1 MKTSEIRDIIA
12 SVSRMKWDLEQALE
26 ENGGELTD
34 ELLASSLDIQELE
47 ALLRDEGVDELGR
60 LLCRTQSRIEDLK
73 AEADAAARRLKN
85 EKSYEKYLKELI
97 GYAMDAIGTDAC
109 KGAYYGFKRTT
120 STKTEVL
127 SEVLDGAF
135 LEAATEAARNAG
147 LPPYVDVA
155 LKTNTTRIRE
165 YAAANEGD
173 GAQFLW
179 EDSTP
184 ALRFSKPRKAEK
196 KEEE

>member
-1 MKTSEIRDIIA
+1 MRTSEIRDLIA
-12 SVSRMKWDLEQALE
+12 DLSRKRWEMEAALE

-34 ELLASSLDIQELE
+34 ELIAASADIDDLK

-60 LLCRTQSRIEDLK
+60 MLCDVQGRIETLK
-73 AEADAAARRLKN
+73 AEADTAARKLKN
-85 EKSYEKYLKELI
+85 EKGYFDYLNELI
-97 GYAMDAIGTDAC
+97 GRAMDALETDAC
-109 KGAYYGFKRTT
+109 KGRFYGFKRTT
-120 STKTEVL
+120 STRTEVL
-127 SEVLDGAF
+127 SEDLDGAF

-147 LPPYVDVA
+147 LPPYVDVT

-165 YAAANEGD
+165 YAAANEGE

-184 ALRFSKPRKAEK
+184 ALRFSKPRANAK